1 MKYICPGYIRACFQ
15 IRNERMVDYSARG
28 HRGVQWRER
37 WHQKHHILC
46 YPAGRDCS
54 RSRSGPGTSWI
65 STHTPH
71 AGRDAKAKA
80 WVTPLGTFQLTRP
93 MRGVTASAGRNIQ
106 QKAFQLTRPMR
117 GVTAAAELAE
127 KLYNISTH
135 TPHAGRD
142 DVPEGFYRDTVISTH
157 TPHAGR
163 DADLNGNADIIDIS
177 THTPHAGRDVAH
189 SRIAHTPT
197 FQLTRPMRGVT
208 VI

>member
-71 AGRDAKAKA
+71 AGRDDKYINKQAHQQISTH
-80 WVTPLGTFQLTRP
+80 TPHAGRDTAAELDRIAERIFQLTRP
-93 MRGVTASAGRNIQ
+93 MRGVTSGKFDKYGSAMISTHTPHAGRDRCLQ
-106 QKAFQLTRPMR
+106 CARSTTLQFQLTRPMR
-117 GVTAAAELAE
+117 GVTRHNGAVWHICR
-127 KLYNISTH
+127 YFNS
-135 TPHAGRD
+135 HAPCG
-142 DVPEGFYRDTVISTH
+142 
-157 TPHAGR
+157 A
-163 DADLNGNADIIDIS
+163 
-177 THTPHAGRDVAH
+177 
-189 SRIAHTPT
+189 
-197 FQLTRPMRGVT
+197 
-208 VI
+208 